1 MNAEQVVE
9 KILSDARSQADK
21 IAAEASEKASTQE
34 SEMQSKL
41 AIFRKESATLAENA
55 ANDRK
60 LQMLATARMS
70 VQRQQLTVKAK
81 LLDEVF
87 VQAREQIANMPDDQY
102 KELISSLMEKAV
114 ETGDELVLIG
124 KDEKRIDNSLI
135 KQINRKLGP
144 GFKGNLSLSPESA
157 NISGG
162 FILRRGKIQI
172 NVSTD
177 VLLGQVREEIEMELA
192 KSLFA

>member
-9 KILSDARSQADK
+9 KILSDARSQAEK
-21 IAAEASEKASTQE
+21 ITAEASEKASTQE
-34 SEMQSKL
+34 SETQSKL
-41 AIFRKESATLAENA
+41 AIFRKESATLAESA

-70 VQRQQLTVKAK
+70 VQKQQLAVKAK

-102 KELISSLMEKAV
+102 KELISSLMVKAV
-114 ETGDELVLIG
+114 ETGDEEVLVG

-135 KQINRKLGP
+135 KQINRSLGT
-144 GFKGNLSLSPESA
+144 GFKGNLNLSPDSA
-157 NISGG
+157 SISGG

-177 VLLGQVREEIEMELA
+177 VLLDQVREATEMELS
-192 KSLFA
+192 KSLFG

>member
-9 KILSDARSQADK
+9 KILSDARSQAEK
-21 IAAEASEKASTQE
+21 ITAEASEKASTQE
-34 SEMQSKL
+34 SETQSKL
-41 AIFRKESATLAENA
+41 AIFRKESATLAESA

-70 VQRQQLTVKAK
+70 VQKQQLAVKAK

-102 KELISSLMEKAV
+102 KELISSLMTKAV
-114 ETGDELVLIG
+114 ETGDEEVLVG

-135 KQINRKLGP
+135 KQINRSLGT
-144 GFKGNLSLSPESA
+144 GFKGNLILSQSSA

-177 VLLGQVREEIEMELA
+177 VLLDQVREATEMELS
-192 KSLFA
+192 KSLFG